1 MRPDAG
7 GLYTYIRDA
16 FGPLPAFL
24 YGWASFVVIASGSVA
39 TLAVAFSGYLGQLV
53 PLALLLGF
61 AAWQIRRRR
70 QSNREARRLAELQH
84 EISDLQ
90 RKLHRSD
97 LPPREYF
104 ADASRA
110 VQLKAA
116 VIKNLP
122 PHAIDAD
129 TAAAAFRADEGIR
142 QRLQQLF
149 ARSDELR
156 YSGTGNGASTLSAD
170 ARREVL
176 DLLDHLRA

>member
-1 MRPDAG
+1 V
-7 GLYTYIRDA
+7 
-16 FGPLPAFL
+16 F
-24 YGWASFVVIASGSVA
+24 W
-39 TLAVAFSGYLGQLV
+39 LGQLV